1 MTSTILNYEG
11 EHHAGAEGFWAHGE
25 VTPLRDDQQRRST
38 DATKLTFP
46 LPLMAAIVGGLITIA
61 LTVSGAFWIATS
73 TLRSDVRD
81 ILTRMEMQAR
91 TEAEKSETQ
100 KMRDASL
107 RDQMSVLSTQISAAE
122 RRQELLRLEFQQLR
136 EQVLFKTKGVR

>member
-1 MTSTILNYEG
+1 
-11 EHHAGAEGFWAHGE
+11 
-25 VTPLRDDQQRRST
+25 
-38 DATKLTFP
+38 
-46 LPLMAAIVGGLITIA
+46 MAAIVGGLITIA

-91 TEAEKSETQ
+91 TEVEKSETQ
-100 KMRDASL
+100 KMRDAAL

-136 EQVLFKTKGVR
+136 EQVLFKTKGVK